1 MAGQKGLPTTL
12 VLGDDSLPKST
23 PGAEQAAPS
32 VPQDSGLEKAG
43 GAKVVVETEA
53 LQVAETNGPTHSQD
67 PAKAA
72 LHTNTP
78 MEVDKEKAEEP
89 ASLPA
94 ETLEAKEPPKEIK
107 GKEATGKPKEEERQQ
122 IPDVPRPQVVEEAVP
137 VAPKQQPKPRKNK
150 KKANAG
156 NAHEED
162 EEDEPEGA
170 EAPTDGKKEQ
180 GKNKAACKAKAKAK
194 GKAKGK
200 AKAKAKAVGKKS
212 TRKTPNTNEEENEAE
227 EVEETKKRKTSA
239 CKQKDEAPAEEEEAD
254 AQTLKKQRQSRKSS
268 AYHCAFRQARLE
280 GHSKEKAKE
289 LAKEAQSAFLSN

>member
-200 AKAKAKAVGKKS
+200 AKAVGKKS

-280 GHSKEKAKE
+280 GHSKEKAKQ
-289 LAKEAQSAFLSN
+289 LAKEAQSAFLLN